1 MEKSHKSLVKYII
14 IVLLIQVYRDV
25 HFVPIQWCYLHIPLQ
40 CGSMQQ
46 LLRWQVSLSAE
57 VNKNVNLGYS
67 QDQVYSQ
74 FQGWGFLQGKI
85 ALPNI
90 ISSFISS
97 LIHIHDLKIPDV
109 SVRSLQLGSQP
120 PMLFQINL
128 GQLLFRVTLKVKLGS
143 WVSLLSKWTTC
154 TAPKT
159 AEIFHIGEGREGV
172 GSLSSPN
179 SMR

>member
-40 CGSMQQ
+40 CGSIQQ

-90 ISSFISS
+90 ISGFISS
-97 LIHIHDLKIPDV
+97 LIHIHDLKIPTQWMYLYAHY
-109 SVRSLQLGSQP
+109 SQGPNHQCCFKSIQASFCSESLSKSSWAHGCHYSR
-120 PMLFQINL
+120 N
-128 GQLLFRVTLKVKLGS
+128 GQLVLHQKRWRYFTQLHEVTS
-143 WVSLLSKWTTC
+143 
-154 TAPKT
+154 
-159 AEIFHIGEGREGV
+159 
-172 GSLSSPN
+172 
-179 SMR
+179 